1 MRVRYSARSRSTA
14 VLSAAGGQRHA
25 NTAYP
30 RSMSQPRWATQV
42 MPPRHW
48 PIVLLAVGVFA
59 ALAWSHG
66 LDPGGRGYWQTL
78 RHGSYGWALA
88 GSAVTF
94 CLAGRR
100 RYPLQTWAVVTL
112 ASGLLLVL
120 WHAQAIA
127 QAQAATTPATYQA
140 LSGLSLLVLL
150 TPPAIALH
158 ATAVYGS
165 RGQSLASLA
174 LSVAVVITTLSV
186 DMVRPDLQA
195 GRPGVSAEVLL
206 LAAGALI
213 VAWALG
219 ERAHANKDTVTALA
233 ERAAALEAG
242 RAERER
248 AAATEERTRIAA
260 ELHDIIA
267 HHVSFIALQAGAA
280 RTIAD
285 SGGAPDA
292 ELLSGI
298 ETASRCAMTEMR
310 HALGIIRR
318 GAAGPAP
325 QPTTEQLPELARQMA
340 LAGLTVSVAGSAG
353 TLPGYIDLSV
363 YRIVQEALTNVLR
376 HSSANTAVVKF
387 TRVGEQLEV
396 SVTDP
401 GPSRVRDPAGAPAR
415 PGDQISPTQA
425 GGYGLIGLRERVRR
439 IDGDFHAGV
448 RVNGGYQ
455 VRAVLTIPQA
465 DQTPAAGQEP
475 AAAGHPTLHAEISS

>member
-1 MRVRYSARSRSTA
+1 
-14 VLSAAGGQRHA
+14 
-25 NTAYP
+25 
-30 RSMSQPRWATQV
+30 MSQPRWAAQV
-42 MPPRHW
+42 TPRQW

-88 GSAVTF
+88 GSAVTL

-100 RYPLQTWAVVTL
+100 RYPLQTLAVVTL
-112 ASGLLLVL
+112 ADGALLAL
-120 WHAQAIA
+120 WHAQASA
-127 QAQAATTPATYQA
+127 QAQAAASLSADQA

-150 TPPAIALH
+150 IPLVIALH
-158 ATAVYGS
+158 ATAAYGG
-165 RGQSLASLA
+165 RRQARASLA
-174 LSVAVVITTLSV
+174 LSVAVVLTTLSIDFV
-186 DMVRPDLQA
+186 HLDLGA

-206 LAAGALI
+206 LATSALV

-219 ERAHANKDTVTALA
+219 ERAHAAKDTFTALA
-233 ERAAALEAG
+233 DRAAALEG
-242 RAERER
+242 ERAERER
-248 AAATEERTRIAA
+248 AAAAAERTRIAA

-267 HHVSFIALQAGAA
+267 HHISVIALQAGAA

-285 SGGAPDA
+285 SGRAPDA

-298 ETASRCAMTEMR
+298 ETASRRAMTEMR
-310 HALGIIRR
+310 HALGVIRR

-353 TLPGYIDLSV
+353 PLPGYIDLSV

-376 HSSANTAVVKF
+376 HSAADTAAVKF

-401 GPSRVRDPAGAPAR
+401 GPCRVPDPAAAAR
-415 PGDQISPTQA
+415 PSDQVRAAQP

-439 IDGDFHAGV
+439 IDGNFHAGV
-448 RVNGGYQ
+448 RPDGGYQ

-465 DQTPAAGQEP
+465 DQVLAAGQEL
-475 AAAGHPTLHAEISS
+475 AAAGQPTLQAETSS